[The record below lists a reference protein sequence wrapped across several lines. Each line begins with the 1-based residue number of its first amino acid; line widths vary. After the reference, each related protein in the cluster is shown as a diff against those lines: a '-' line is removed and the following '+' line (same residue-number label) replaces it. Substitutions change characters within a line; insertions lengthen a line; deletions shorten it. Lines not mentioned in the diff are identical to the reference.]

1 MCFNVSV
8 AKPADALEARFGAS
22 FGEPFA
28 PIFHASAFSDPRLPI
43 IKASEPKRIAQ
54 ARWGLVPRWARS
66 AAEAEKLRLSTPN
79 ARAETL
85 FEKPAFREAANDG
98 RCLVLVDGFF
108 EWREVGG
115 RKYPYHVR
123 LKSGEAFAIAGVVD
137 TWQGAGESAP
147 RTAFSVI
154 TTRANPL
161 LEFVHNTK
169 KRMPAML
176 ATEDERRWLAPL
188 ERGELE
194 ALLKPYDD
202 AKMEA
207 WPVSRLITEKGADS
221 NVPAVRERFEYRALK
236 GEQAKLI

>member
-8 AKPADALEARFGAS
+8 AKPASALEARFGANFS
-22 FGEPFA
+22 EPFA
-28 PIFHASAFSDPRLPI
+28 PLYHASAFADPRLPI
-43 IKASEPKRIAQ
+43 IRSSEQGKIELAN
-54 ARWGLVPRWARS
+54 WGLVPRWARS
-66 AAEAEKLRLSTPN
+66 EDEARRLRLSTPN

-85 FEKPAFREAANDG
+85 FDKPAFRGAALDG

-123 LKSGEAFAIAGVVD
+123 LKGGGAFAIAGVLDVWNG
-137 TWQGAGESAP
+137 TGASPP
-147 RTAFSVI
+147 RAAFSVI

-169 KRMPAML
+169 KRMPAIL
-176 ATEDERRWLAPL
+176 APEDERRWLAPG
-188 ERGELE
+188 ERAELE
-194 ALLKPYDD
+194 AMLRPYGD
-202 AKMEA
+202 AEMEA
-207 WPVSRLITEKGADS
+207 YPVSRLITEKGADS
-221 NVPAVRERFEYRALK
+221 NVPAVLERHDYRELK